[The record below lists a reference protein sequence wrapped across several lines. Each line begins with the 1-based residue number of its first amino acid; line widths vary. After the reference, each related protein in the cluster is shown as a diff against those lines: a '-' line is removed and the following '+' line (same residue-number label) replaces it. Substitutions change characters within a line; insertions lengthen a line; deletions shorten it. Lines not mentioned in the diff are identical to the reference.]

1 VTYKVVG
8 TAEAQEGL
16 RDVYCALRDVSPAF
30 AKRWAKGIRQSLRG
44 LSRFPTRC
52 PVAPESRE
60 FDGVIRELLY
70 GSGNRGTY
78 RILFTIIGNTVFALH
93 VRHGSMRGLLPED

>member
-1 VTYKVVG
+1 MTYRVVT

-16 RDVYCALRDVSPAF
+16 RDIYRFIQRDSPESAR
-30 AKRWAKGIRQSLRG
+30 RWATGVRRAIRG

-52 PVAPESRE
+52 LVAPEGFE
-60 FDGVIRELLY
+60 FDRPIRELLY

-78 RILFTIIGNTVFALH
+78 RILFTIIDKTVFVLH
-93 VRHGSMRGLLPED
+93 VRHGSMQPLLAED